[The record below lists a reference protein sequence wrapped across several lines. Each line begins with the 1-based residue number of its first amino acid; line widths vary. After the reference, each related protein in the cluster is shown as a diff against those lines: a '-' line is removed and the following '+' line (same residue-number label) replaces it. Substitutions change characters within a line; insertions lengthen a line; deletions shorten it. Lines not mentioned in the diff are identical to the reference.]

1 MKGKFK
7 KFLVKIG
14 AAVLLVIMIGG
25 VIVSIKEK
33 KESENAIHIVQD
45 GTSKINE
52 DSNYKEAFEKY
63 FLNVSWFTY
72 KNSQGVRIVGFTGK
86 RYMHDRDTMGDYEIS
101 YIVDENTNTFKFYKG
116 TCNGIELNQIDMLK
130 ITISAVNYNQNNI
143 RYLSIMM
150 TRTKPFWRANRH
162 SITRTAKLLV

>member
-14 AAVLLVIMIGG
+14 TTVLLIVMIGG
-25 VIVSIKEK
+25 VVVSIKEK
-33 KESENAIHIVQD
+33 KESESAIHIVQN
-45 GTSKINE
+45 GVSKINE

-86 RYMHDRDTMGDYEIS
+86 RYMHDRDTMGDYEITIHKDFTNLTITKDKEYLEGLIK
-101 YIVDENTNTFKFYKG
+101 YIQSVIDDKFEWEIK
-116 TCNGIELNQIDMLK
+116 
-130 ITISAVNYNQNNI
+130 
-143 RYLSIMM
+143 
-150 TRTKPFWRANRH
+150 H
-162 SITRTAKLLV
+162 SREEYFDI

>member
-1 MKGKFK
+1 MKGKVK

-14 AAVLLVIMIGG
+14 AAVLLVVTIGG

-33 KESENAIHIVQD
+33 KESENAIHIVQN
-45 GTSKINE
+45 GISKINE

-72 KNSQGVRIVGFTGK
+72 KNSQGIRIVGFTGK

-116 TCNGIELNQIDMLK
+116 TCNQIPLNQLDMLK
-130 ITISAVNYNQNNI
+130 ITICAFDQADSVDNY
-143 RYLSIMM
+143 
-150 TRTKPFWRANRH
+150 
-162 SITRTAKLLV
+162 

>member
-1 MKGKFK
+1 MKGKVK
-7 KFLVKIG
+7 KFLIKIG
-14 AAVLLVIMIGG
+14 AAVLLIVMIGG
-25 VIVSIKEK
+25 VVVSIKEK
-33 KESENAIHIVQD
+33 KESENAIHIVQN

-130 ITISAVNYNQNNI
+130 ITICAFDQVDSVDNY
-143 RYLSIMM
+143 
-150 TRTKPFWRANRH
+150 
-162 SITRTAKLLV
+162 

>member
-1 MKGKFK
+1 MKGKVK

-14 AAVLLVIMIGG
+14 AAILLVVMIGG

-33 KESENAIHIVQD
+33 KESESAIHIVQN
-45 GTSKINE
+45 GVSKINE

-72 KNSQGVRIVGFTGK
+72 KNSQGIRIVGFTAQ

-116 TCNGIELNQIDMLK
+116 SCNGVQLNQIDMLK
-130 ITISAVNYNQNNI
+130 ITISAFDQVDSVDNY
-143 RYLSIMM
+143 
-150 TRTKPFWRANRH
+150 
-162 SITRTAKLLV
+162 

>member
-1 MKGKFK
+1 MKGKVK
-7 KFLVKIG
+7 KFLIKIG
-14 AAVLLVIMIGG
+14 AVLLLVVTIGG

-33 KESENAIHIVQD
+33 KESESAIHIVQD

-63 FLNVSWFTY
+63 FTNLSWFTY
-72 KNSQGVRIVGFTGK
+72 KNSQGIRIVGFTAQ
-86 RYMHDRDTMGDYEIS
+86 RYINDRDTMGDYEIS

-130 ITISAVNYNQNNI
+130 ITISAFDQADSVNNY
-143 RYLSIMM
+143 
-150 TRTKPFWRANRH
+150 
-162 SITRTAKLLV
+162 

>member
-1 MKGKFK
+1 MKGTVK
-7 KFLVKIG
+7 KFLIKIG
-14 AAVLLVIMIGG
+14 AVLLLVVTIGG
-25 VIVSIKEK
+25 SIVLIKEK
-33 KESENAIHIVQD
+33 KESENAINIVEN

-86 RYMHDRDTMGDYEIS
+86 RYMHNRNTMGDYEIS

-116 TCNGIELNQIDMLK
+116 TCNGIALNQIDMLK
-130 ITISAVNYNQNNI
+130 ITICAFDQADSVNNY
-143 RYLSIMM
+143 
-150 TRTKPFWRANRH
+150 
-162 SITRTAKLLV
+162 

>member
-1 MKGKFK
+1 MKGK
-7 KFLVKIG
+7 KFLIKIG
-14 AAVLLVIMIGG
+14 MVLLLVVTIGG
-25 VIVSIKEK
+25 SIVLIKEK
-33 KESENAIHIVQD
+33 KENENAINIVQS

-72 KNSQGVRIVGFTGK
+72 KDSEGIRIVGFTGK

-116 TCNGIELNQIDMLK
+116 TCNGVQLNQIDMLK
-130 ITISAVNYNQNNI
+130 ITISAFDQADSVDNY
-143 RYLSIMM
+143 
-150 TRTKPFWRANRH
+150 
-162 SITRTAKLLV
+162 

>member
-1 MKGKFK
+1 MKVK
-7 KFLVKIG
+7 KFLVKVG
-14 AAVLLVIMIGG
+14 AVLLLVVTIGG
-25 VIVSIKEK
+25 VIISIKEK
-33 KESENAIHIVQD
+33 KESENAIHIVQSE
-45 GTSKINE
+45 TSKINE

-72 KNSQGVRIVGFTGK
+72 KNSQGIRIVGFTAQ

-130 ITISAVNYNQNNI
+130 ITICAFDQVDSVDNY
-143 RYLSIMM
+143 
-150 TRTKPFWRANRH
+150 
-162 SITRTAKLLV
+162 